1 MIYPKNLE
9 EKLGF
14 DKIRELLKASCIS
27 TLGQAYVE
35 KIKFSTKF
43 ELVQKLVRQTAEFKD
58 ILVQEDGFP
67 RQNYIDAH
75 GYLSKAALEGAFLSE
90 REFFEL
96 KSSLTTIRECLQ
108 FFDNK
113 EEETYPYLIE
123 LSRSVELDR
132 GLIRQIDQV
141 IDERGKVRDSASP
154 ELQRIRRQIIVEQSN
169 LRRRLDD
176 ILSLAKKD
184 GLVKDDASLTIRE
197 GRMVIPVKAENKR
210 RIKGFVHDQ
219 SSTGQTVYLEPAE
232 IFDTNNEIRELEYK
246 ERNEVIRILTE
257 LTNAIRPHIG
267 VLRRAYNYLGMID
280 FIQAKARLALDTQA
294 VMPTL
299 IEEPLLEWHEA
310 RHPLLFLSFKEQG
323 KSVIPLSL
331 SLTDAQKILVISGP
345 NAGGKSVSLKTVGLL
360 QYMYQCGLL
369 VSMHENSKL
378 GFYRD
383 IFIDIG
389 DEQSLEND
397 LSTYSSHLTN
407 MRHFLKFADHRSLFL
422 IDEFGTGTEPS
433 LGAAVAE
440 AILEKLDVSKAQGVI
455 TTHYTNL
462 KFYAENAPHI
472 SNGAM
477 RFDVENLEPLY
488 QLEMGKPGSSFAF
501 EIARKIGLP
510 REVIHRAQK
519 KAGRKQVDFDKVLR
533 DLEIEKKNFETQN
546 QRLTQR
552 NQDLE
557 KMTRQ
562 YKSLKESLDNE
573 RKKLMNQAKEEAKR
587 LVQQANGKIEETIR
601 LIKENKADKLATKEL
616 RKDLDAYQKELKPEF
631 VVEEKKPEE
640 EEVKV
645 IEGKIEVGSL
655 VRIKGQTTI
664 GEVIDMR
671 GKDAEILI
679 GDLKSKIKLNRLE
692 KISRKTFKK
701 QAQENSGGVSRVK
714 GLDLTQKMANF
725 NSKLDLRGKRGDEAL
740 KEVEIFIDDA
750 ILVGIREVQ
759 IVHGKGDGIL
769 RNLIRQRLKGYKD
782 IESMKDEHADRGG
795 AGVTIV
801 RLK

>member
-1 MIYPKNLE
+1 MVYPKNLE

-14 DKIRELLKASCIS
+14 DKIRELLKTACIS
-27 TLGQAYVE
+27 TLGQAYVD

-43 ELVQKLVRQTAEFKD
+43 DLVQKLVKQTSEFKD

-67 RQNYIDAH
+67 RQNYIDTH
-75 GYLSKAALEGAFLSE
+75 DYLSKAALEGAFLQE

-96 KSSLTTIRECLQ
+96 KVSLITIRECLQ
-108 FFDNK
+108 FFENK
-113 EEETYPYLIE
+113 EETAYPYLIE

-132 GLIRQIDQV
+132 GLIKRIDAV
-141 IDERGKVRDSASP
+141 IDERGKVRDTASP
-154 ELQRIRRQIIVEQSN
+154 ELQNIRRRIIVEQSN

-176 ILSLAKKD
+176 ILSLAKKE

-232 IFDTNNEIRELEYK
+232 IFDTNNEIRELEYR
-246 ERNEVIRILTE
+246 ERDEVIRILTT
-257 LTNAIRPHIG
+257 LTNEVRPHIP

-280 FIQAKARLALDTQA
+280 FIRAKARLALDTQS

-299 IEEPLLEWHEA
+299 VEAPLVEWNDA
-310 RHPLLFLSFKEQG
+310 RHPLLYLSFKQQH
-323 KSVIPLSL
+323 KQVIPLSL
-331 SLTDAQKILVISGP
+331 LLTKEQKILVVSGP

-369 VSMHENSKL
+369 VSMHENSRI
-378 GFYRD
+378 GFFRD

-407 MRHFLKFADHRSLFL
+407 MRHFLRYADERSLFL

-433 LGAAVAE
+433 LGAAIAE
-440 AILEKLDVSKAQGVI
+440 AILEKLDQSKASGVI

-462 KFYAENAPHI
+462 KFYAENAPWI
-472 SNGAM
+472 INGAM

-533 DLEIEKKNFETQN
+533 DLEIEKKNFETKN
-546 QRLTQR
+546 QQLTQR
-552 NQDLE
+552 NAQLE
-557 KMTRQ
+557 KTTSHYQ
-562 YKSLKESLDNE
+562 SLKEHLDNE
-573 RKKLMNQAKEEAKR
+573 RKKIMNQAKEEARR
-587 LVQQANGKIEETIR
+587 LVQNANQKIEETIR
-601 LIKENKADKLATKEL
+601 LIKENKADKQATKNL
-616 RKDLDAYQKELKPEF
+616 RKELDGYQEELKPEM
-631 VVEEKKPEE
+631 VVEPAPEE

-645 IEGKIEVGSL
+645 IEGNIEVGSL
-655 VRIKGQTTI
+655 VRIKGQSTI
-664 GEVIDMR
+664 GEVIDKK
-671 GKDAEILI
+671 GKDVEILI

-692 KISRKTFKK
+692 KISRKAFKK
-701 QAQENSGGVSRVK
+701 QVQENSGVSRVK
-714 GLDLTQKMANF
+714 GLNLTEKMANF
-725 NSKLDLRGKRGDEAL
+725 NSRLDLRGKRGNEAL
-740 KEVEIFIDDA
+740 KEVEVFIDDA

-769 RNLIRQRLKGYKD
+769 RNLIRQNLKHFKE
-782 IESMKDEHADRGG
+782 IESMADEHADRGG

>member
-14 DKIRELLKASCIS
+14 DKIRELLKATCIS

-43 ELVQKLVRQTAEFKD
+43 DLVQKLVKQTAEFKD
-58 ILVQEDGFP
+58 ILLQEEGFP

-75 GYLSKAALEGAFLSE
+75 DYLSKAALEGAFLLE

-96 KSSLTTIRECLQ
+96 KTSLTTIRECLQ

-113 EEETYPYLIE
+113 EETTYPYLIE

-141 IDERGKVRDSASP
+141 IDERGKVRDTASP

-184 GLVKDDASLTIRE
+184 GYVKDDASLTIRE

-232 IFDTNNEIRELEYK
+232 IFDTNNEIRELEYQ
-246 ERNEVIRILTE
+246 ERNEVIRILTV
-257 LTNAIRPHIG
+257 LTDTVRPHIS

-280 FIQAKARLALDTQA
+280 FIQAKARLALNTQS

-299 IEEPLLEWHEA
+299 VEEPLMEWNDA
-310 RHPLLFLSFKEQG
+310 RHPLLFLSFKEQD
-323 KSVIPLSL
+323 KKVIPLSL
-331 SLTDAQKILVISGP
+331 TLTASQKILVISGP

-369 VSMHENSKL
+369 VSMHENSRL
-378 GFYRD
+378 GFFRD

-407 MRHFLKFADHRSLFL
+407 MRHFLKFADQRSLFL

-440 AILEKLDVSKAQGVI
+440 AILEKLDASQAKGVI

-462 KFYAENAPHI
+462 KFYAENAPNI
-472 SNGAM
+472 INGAM

-533 DLEIEKKNFETQN
+533 ELEIEKKNFETQN

-552 NQDLE
+552 NDQLE
-557 KMTRQ
+557 KMTSQ
-562 YKSLKESLDNE
+562 YKSLKEHLDNE
-573 RKKLMNQAKEEAKR
+573 RKKIMNQAKADAKR
-587 LVQQANGKIEETIR
+587 LVEQANKKIEETIR
-601 LIKENKADKLATKEL
+601 LIKENKADKSATKEL
-616 RKDLDAYQKELKPEF
+616 RKDLDTYQQALKPEM
-631 VVEEKKPEE
+631 VEEKKPAE

-645 IEGKIEVGSL
+645 IGGQIEVGNL

-671 GKDAEILI
+671 GKDAELLI

-701 QAQENSGGVSRVK
+701 QAQENSTPSRVK

-740 KEVEIFIDDA
+740 KEVEVFIDDA
-750 ILVGIREVQ
+750 ILVGIQEVQ

-769 RNLIRQRLKGYKD
+769 RTLIRQRLKGFKD

-801 RLK
+801 RLR

>member
-14 DKIRELLKASCIS
+14 DKIRELLKAACIS

-43 ELVQKLVRQTAEFKD
+43 ELVQKLVKQTAEFKD
-58 ILVQEDGFP
+58 ILLQEEGFP

-75 GYLSKAALEGAFLSE
+75 DYLSKAALEGAFLSE

-96 KSSLTTIRECLQ
+96 KTSLTTIRECLQ

-113 EEETYPYLIE
+113 EETTYPYLIE

-141 IDERGKVRDSASP
+141 IDERGKVRDTASP

-176 ILSLAKKD
+176 ILSLAKKE
-184 GLVKDDASLTIRE
+184 GYVKDDASLTIRE

-232 IFDTNNEIRELEYK
+232 IFDTNNEIRELEYQ
-246 ERNEVIRILTE
+246 ERNEVVRILTA
-257 LTNAIRPHIG
+257 LTDTVRPHIS

-280 FIQAKARLALDTQA
+280 FIQAKARLALNTQS

-299 IEEPLLEWHEA
+299 VEEPLLEWREA

-323 KSVIPLSL
+323 KKVIPLD
-331 SLTDAQKILVISGP
+331 LTLTESQKILVISGP

-369 VSMHENSKL
+369 VAMHENSRL
-378 GFYRD
+378 GFFRD
-383 IFIDIG
+383 VFIDIG

-407 MRHFLKFADHRSLFL
+407 MRHFLKFADQRSLFL

-440 AILEKLDVSKAQGVI
+440 AILEKLDASKAKGVI

-462 KFYAENAPHI
+462 KFYAENAPNI
-472 SNGAM
+472 INGAM

-533 DLEIEKKNFETQN
+533 ELEIEKKNFETQN

-552 NQDLE
+552 NDQLE
-557 KMTRQ
+557 KMTSQ
-562 YKSLKESLDNE
+562 YKSLKEHLDNE
-573 RKKLMNQAKEEAKR
+573 RKKIMNQAKVDAKR
-587 LVQQANGKIEETIR
+587 LVEQANKKIEETIR

-616 RKDLDAYQKELKPEF
+616 RKDLNTYQQELKPEM
-631 VVEEKKPEE
+631 VEEKKPAEE
-640 EEVKV
+640 EIKV

-671 GKDAEILI
+671 GKDVEILI

-701 QAQENSGGVSRVK
+701 QAQENSSPSRVK

-750 ILVGIREVQ
+750 ILVGIQEVQ

-769 RNLIRQRLKGYKD
+769 RTLIRQRLKGFKD

-801 RLK
+801 RLR

>member
-1 MIYPKNLE
+1 MVYPKNLE

-14 DKIRELLKASCIS
+14 DKIRELLKTACIS
-27 TLGQAYVE
+27 TLGQAYVD

-43 ELVQKLVRQTAEFKD
+43 DLVQKLVKQTSEFKD

-67 RQNYIDAH
+67 RQNYIDTH
-75 GYLSKAALEGAFLSE
+75 DYLSKAALEGAFLQE

-96 KSSLTTIRECLQ
+96 KVSLITIRECLQ
-108 FFDNK
+108 FFENK
-113 EEETYPYLIE
+113 EETAYPYLIE

-132 GLIRQIDQV
+132 GLIKRIDAV
-141 IDERGKVRDSASP
+141 IDERGKVRDTASP
-154 ELQRIRRQIIVEQSN
+154 ELQNIRRRIIVEQSN

-176 ILSLAKKD
+176 ILSLAKKE

-232 IFDTNNEIRELEYK
+232 IFDTNNEIRELEYR
-246 ERNEVIRILTE
+246 ERDEVIRILTT
-257 LTNAIRPHIG
+257 LTNEVRPHIP

-280 FIQAKARLALDTQA
+280 FIRAKARLALDTQS

-299 IEEPLLEWHEA
+299 VEAPLVEWNDA
-310 RHPLLFLSFKEQG
+310 RHPLLYLSFKQQH
-323 KSVIPLSL
+323 KQVIPLSL
-331 SLTDAQKILVISGP
+331 LLTKEQKILVVSGP

-369 VSMHENSKL
+369 VSMHENSRI
-378 GFYRD
+378 GFFRD

-407 MRHFLKFADHRSLFL
+407 MRHFLRYADERSLFL

-433 LGAAVAE
+433 LGAAIAE
-440 AILEKLDVSKAQGVI
+440 AILEKLDQSKASGVI

-462 KFYAENAPHI
+462 KFYAENAPWI
-472 SNGAM
+472 INGAM

-533 DLEIEKKNFETQN
+533 DLEIEKKNFETKN
-546 QRLTQR
+546 QQLTQR
-552 NQDLE
+552 NAQLE
-557 KMTRQ
+557 KTTSHYQ
-562 YKSLKESLDNE
+562 SLKEHLDNE
-573 RKKLMNQAKEEAKR
+573 RKKIMNQAKEEAR
-587 LVQQANGKIEETIR
+587 WLVQNANQKIEETIR
-601 LIKENKADKLATKEL
+601 LIKENKADKQATKNL
-616 RKDLDAYQKELKPEF
+616 RKELDGYQEELKPEM
-631 VVEEKKPEE
+631 VVEPAPEE

-645 IEGKIEVGSL
+645 IEGNIEVGSL
-655 VRIKGQTTI
+655 VRIKGQSTI
-664 GEVIDMR
+664 GEVIDKK
-671 GKDAEILI
+671 GKDVEILI

-692 KISRKTFKK
+692 KISRKAFKK
-701 QAQENSGGVSRVK
+701 QVQENSGVSRVK
-714 GLDLTQKMANF
+714 GLNLTEKMANF
-725 NSKLDLRGKRGDEAL
+725 NSRLDLRGKRGNEAL
-740 KEVEIFIDDA
+740 KEVEVFIDDA

-769 RNLIRQRLKGYKD
+769 RNLIRQNLKHFKE
-782 IESMKDEHADRGG
+782 IESMADEHADRGG